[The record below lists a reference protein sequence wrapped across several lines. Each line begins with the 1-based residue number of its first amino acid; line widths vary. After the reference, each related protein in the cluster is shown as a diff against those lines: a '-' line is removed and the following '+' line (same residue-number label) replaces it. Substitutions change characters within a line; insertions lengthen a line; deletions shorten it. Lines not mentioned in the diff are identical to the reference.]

1 MEKRIEIS
9 ENVKDVLTETTYNQL
24 MSDLEQVKQINA
36 NDKEVVGKTK
46 HGFNFRKL
54 FNSII
59 VF

>member
-9 ENVKDVLTETTYNQL
+9 QDVQQSLNETTYNQL
-24 MSDLEQVKQINA
+24 MSDLEQVKQIDT

>member
-9 ENVKDVLTETTYNQL
+9 QSVQQNLNETTYNQL
-24 MSDLEQVKQINA
+24 MSDLEQVKQIDA
-36 NDKEVVGKTK
+36 NGKEVVGKTRS
-46 HGFNFRKL
+46 GFNFRKL